1 MIYPSLIIML
11 FISIKNNSHC
21 SLILFIKRNNGNTVC
36 PSNRNNSF
44 QGSFAAQ
51 NEKVVKFCEFPTL
64 EVDAQII
71 STSFDENN
79 GCFKIF
85 QYAKV

>member
-1 MIYPSLIIML
+1 ML

-21 SLILFIKRNNGNTVC
+21 SLILFIKRNNG

-44 QGSFAAQ
+44 QGSFADQ
-51 NEKVVKFCEFPTL
+51 IEKVFKFCEFPTL